1 MSAELAGSALFSGR
15 AFIETPQRERNS
27 SKFLLTATMFSAHAM
42 EYRRSVRCKF
52 RCDEDKF
59 EKISLDG
66 GIYDIMVAVVSA
78 EETEAFNLKGDV
90 QQLLPVVLETTC
102 AAALVT
108 YRSIPGAIVIVTGFL
123 QYIDKEAKT
132 FCVQLHQHIEGGTA
146 EDGLTIVV
154 ETNTSSAWAG
164 FVQQVPRR
172 HGLVSFSAKLL
183 SFSQGVARVASNDVI
198 VFNGVSDT
206 DNTIAK
212 ETRETNETPKP
223 RTKRARKT

>member
-1 MSAELAGSALFSGR
+1 MR
-15 AFIETPQRERNS
+15 AFHKYCTGLNVDNETDNCQ
-27 SKFLLTATMFSAHAM
+27 
-42 EYRRSVRCKF
+42 
-52 RCDEDKF
+52 
-59 EKISLDG
+59 
-66 GIYDIMVAVVSA
+66 VVSA

-123 QYIDKEAKT
+123 QYIDKESKT

-146 EDGLTIVV
+146 EDGLITIVAK
-154 ETNTSSAWAG
+154 TNTSSEWAG

-172 HGLVSFSAKLL
+172 NGLVSFSVKLL
-183 SFSQGVARVASNDVI
+183 SFSQGVARVAPNNVI
-198 VFNGVSDT
+198 VLNGVSDT
-206 DNTIAK
+206 GSTIAK
-212 ETRETNETPKP
+212 ETRETKETPKP